1 MSITN
6 KRVFGLDVNVS
17 LSDVENRTQ
26 SLSNL
31 GLDVRDLD
39 LVRGIAEA
47 GVDSDDLQCVSNLSR
62 PIYKT
67 FDRYISD
74 TGIYNVILSRSG
86 GVDAQ
91 IQGNLDIAG
100 GLSGSSIKFQ
110 QLSGDLTLNAQT
122 TLKWGDISTSRVS
135 SWSSLPVSSVPSITD
150 PILYGASVKI
160 GGSFSVGKLKTRTT
174 AIPKIFDS
182 EVPTHKIKFNI
193 NGQTRYVYAMK
204 GIPLTFRG
212 FFRNFD
218 ATVGLTGVS
227 GNNRVS
233 WRIVPLDG
241 STTESF
247 SNVGTSTTSTLNY
260 RSPFS
265 KERFIEVYFNPNN
278 ISSLNFPRTNISEL
292 PNIRLNNLLSINISS
307 NQFREIPDLKFLGPN
322 LQTVEISFNNF
333 FQSSNANE
341 RTFNHVVL
349 SKIPDSTVTLNV
361 RSCFFGSIHTVQNP
375 SGSLPRADL
384 SSLTSLQTL
393 QITRDANPYFYPDSN
408 DPGNLPLVA
417 SGVRRYFAAR
427 NDFRLIPT
435 DDPGNNKHNIQT
447 LPNLID
453 LSINGNFN
461 LSSTTFSIN
470 SSAIETINIS
480 TTNLNVPNLQN
491 RQNLRSFE
499 ASFLRGNAGTL
510 FVGNISKFSGCPSLQ
525 RLGLYE
531 ANITGQIPKF
541 ATNRNLSSIDMRF
554 CNGLVAGRPDKAD
567 TKLLYNDTFA
577 DCKSLVEFYLAV
589 NNVNFAGEI
598 EAETFTP
605 VAPTLQNL
613 MILTNNRSQGSFPNL
628 NSCTRL
634 VRLWSYS
641 NGWSGNLP
649 SLANSPNINYID
661 LSYNKFGE
669 GTDGVI
675 PYANKSNLQFI
686 FVNNNQLKAFSSA
699 FGGLPGLRFLYASSN
714 LITGTIPRFDLAC
727 PNVERLLLNNN
738 SFDGYLRGLDTLLK
752 LTIFDVS
759 NNGMSRSLVDA
770 MLFDLVKNYNSA
782 RRRGVVINL
791 LGNQSPTPY
800 PIVEGLI
807 NGITN
812 VNVIKNSDETLN
824 NAVYSNVSATG
835 SANGTGALFNVSIS
849 NEIVN
854 ISIAA
859 QGKNYVVGETLT
871 ISNITVSKFVGE
883 EQLNFNTGSITFN
896 FTTTTATDTTQFVGR
911 AAADY
916 LRSQG
921 WVVQTA

>member
-1 MSITN
+1 
-6 KRVFGLDVNVS
+6 
-17 LSDVENRTQ
+17 
-26 SLSNL
+26 
-31 GLDVRDLD
+31 
-39 LVRGIAEA
+39 
-47 GVDSDDLQCVSNLSR
+47 
-62 PIYKT
+62 
-67 FDRYISD
+67 
-74 TGIYNVILSRSG
+74 
-86 GVDAQ
+86 
-91 IQGNLDIAG
+91 
-100 GLSGSSIKFQ
+100 
-110 QLSGDLTLNAQT
+110 
-122 TLKWGDISTSRVS
+122 
-135 SWSSLPVSSVPSITD
+135 
-150 PILYGASVKI
+150 
-160 GGSFSVGKLKTRTT
+160 
-174 AIPKIFDS
+174 
-182 EVPTHKIKFNI
+182 
-193 NGQTRYVYAMK
+193 MK

-227 GNNRVS
+227 GSNRVS

-241 STTESF
+241 SATESF
-247 SNVGTSTTSTLNY
+247 PNRGTSTTSTLNY

-265 KERFIEVYFNPNN
+265 KERFIEIYFNPNN
-278 ISSLNFPRTNISEL
+278 ISSLSFPRTNISEL
-292 PNIRLNNLLSINISS
+292 PNIRLNNLRTINISS
-307 NQFREIPDLKFLGPN
+307 NQFRQIPDLKFLGPN

-375 SGSLPRADL
+375 SGGLPRADL

-393 QITRDANPYFYPDSN
+393 QITRGSSPYFYPDSN

-417 SGVRRYFAAR
+417 STVRNYYAAG
-427 NDFRLIPT
+427 NDFRLIPI

-447 LPNLID
+447 LPNLIN
-453 LSINGNFN
+453 LGINNNFN
-461 LSSTTFSIN
+461 LASTNFSIN
-470 SSAIETINIS
+470 SSVIETVNIS
-480 TTNLNVPNLQN
+480 STNLNVPNLQN
-491 RQNLRSFE
+491 RQNLRTFE

-510 FVGNISKFSGCPSLQ
+510 FVGGISKFSGCPSLQ
-525 RLGLYE
+525 RLGLYA

-541 ATNRNLSSIDMRF
+541 ATNRSLSSVDMRF
-554 CNGLVAGRPDKAD
+554 CNGLVAGRPDKSD
-567 TKLLYNDTFA
+567 TKLLYDDTFA
-577 DCKSLVEFYLAV
+577 DCRSLVDFYLAV

-598 EAETFTP
+598 ESETFSP
-605 VAPTLQNL
+605 VGPTLQNL
-613 MILTNNRSQGSFPNL
+613 MILTSNRSQGAFPNL

-675 PYANKSNLQFI
+675 PYSNKSNLQFI
-686 FVNNNQLKAFSSA
+686 FVNNNQLKAFSTA
-699 FGGLPGLRFLYASSN
+699 FGGLPRLRFLYVSSN
-714 LITGTIPRFDLAC
+714 QITGTLPRFDLAC
-727 PNVERLLLNNN
+727 PNVERLILNNN
-738 SFDGYLRGLDTLLK
+738 SFDGYVRGLDAVLR
-752 LTIFDVS
+752 LTIFDIS

-807 NGITN
+807 SGITN

-824 NAVYSNVSATG
+824 DFVYSNVSATG

-849 NEIVN
+849 NQIVN
-854 ISIAA
+854 ITIAS
-859 QGKNYVVGETLT
+859 QGRNYVAGETLT
-871 ISNITVSKFVGE
+871 ISNITVSKFVNE